1 MSEVIA
7 EIQIDA
13 PPHRVWEVALDPNR
27 LRDWVTIHRHLGRHD
42 TGPPRK
48 GFKMNQT
55 LSLRGAPF
63 RVKWEL
69 VECDEYTRAH
79 WHGDGPAGSDAE
91 TEYRLSEND
100 GGTLFSYRNEFH
112 APLGLLGRVA
122 QRAVAGDVPQV
133 AAHRSLERLKAL
145 CEHDGAGTSS

>member
-1 MSEVIA
+1 MSEVTA
-7 EIQIDA
+7 EIQIAA
-13 PPHRVWEVALDPNR
+13 PPRRVWDIALDPRR

-42 TGPPRK
+42 DGPPRR
-48 GFKMNQT
+48 GYRMTQT

-69 VECDEYTRAH
+69 IECDELIRAH

-100 GGTLFSYRNEFH
+100 GGTLFAYRNVFH
-112 APLGLLGRVA
+112 APLGVLGRVA
-122 QRAVAGDVPQV
+122 QHAIAGDIPQV
-133 AAHRSLERLKAL
+133 AAQRSLVRLKTL
-145 CEHDGAGTSS
+145 CERE